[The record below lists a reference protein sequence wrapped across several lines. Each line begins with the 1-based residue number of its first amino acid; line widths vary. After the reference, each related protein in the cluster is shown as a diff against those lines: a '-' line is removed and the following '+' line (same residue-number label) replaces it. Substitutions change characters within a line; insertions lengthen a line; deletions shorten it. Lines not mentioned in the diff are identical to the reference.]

1 MTENKKFSIFDI
13 LIILCSMVALFV
25 SIIFC
30 GISYGVPSFNFIF
43 PISFDIGF
51 SDFGGFVHSTL
62 GTVNSI
68 IALLIPVSFIGS
80 VLFRNKNEKFLLIPV
95 GVYVLNTVLFL
106 IFNITSSAPNAMV
119 ETVSSVIYLI
129 LGVALGLL
137 MLIGFKNNRF
147 MIPIPVFILVY
158 LGVGIIIYLINMIFY
173 FNLISNNFANVIY
186 FALFYISYGIITVPY
201 IRDELAEIKAK
212 KSAKTKGE

>member
-51 SDFGGFVHSTL
+51 SDFGGFVHSVL
-62 GTVNSI
+62 GTVISI
-68 IALLIPVSFIGS
+68 ITLLIPLSFIVS
-80 VLFRNKNEKFLLIPV
+80 VLFRNRNEKFLLIPA
-95 GVYVLNTVLFL
+95 GVYVLNTVLSL
-106 IFNITSSAPNAMV
+106 IFNITSSAPNAV
-119 ETVSSVIYLI
+119 IETVSSVISLI
-129 LGVALGLL
+129 LGVVLGLL
-137 MLIGFKNNRF
+137 MLIGFKNNKF
-147 MIPIPVFILVY
+147 MIPIPFFILVY
-158 LGVGIIIYLINMIFY
+158 LGAGIIIYLINMIFY
-173 FNLISNNFANVIY
+173 FNFISNNFANVIY

-201 IRDELAEIKAK
+201 IRDEIAEIKAK
-212 KSAKTKGE
+212 KSAKS